1 MADLPFDGYIRV
13 SRVNGREGDSYQS
26 PERQRETIERLAA
39 AKGLRLGEV
48 VTEAAAVRTARPTQP
63 WSPMRLWPR

>member
-1 MADLPFDGYIRV
+1 M
-13 SRVNGREGDSYQS
+13 NGREGDSYQS

-63 WSPMRLWPR
+63 WVSDEAVAEIDH